1 MENLEASGKTFLP
14 ANRRYVEEKGP
25 FLLSPFLSIS
35 RKFSH
40 KVVTFRAA
48 HTMMGRSKEL

>member
-25 FLLSPFLSIS
+25 FLLSPFLSIF

-40 KVVTFRAA
+40 KVMTFRAA
-48 HTMMGRSKEL
+48 HTTMGRSREL